1 MMVAVQTSP
10 RQLSNLLHGLV
21 SRPLAVDCEIS
32 GLAIDSRR
40 VRPGDCFLAYS
51 GTHEDGIR
59 YIKDA
64 EAAGAAAD
72 GRE

>member
-1 MMVAVQTSP
+1 LT
-10 RQLSNLLHGLV
+10 
-21 SRPLAVDCEIS
+21 VDCEIS

-40 VRPGDCFLAYS
+40 ERPGDCFLAYG

-64 EAAGAAAD
+64 EAAGAAAVLV
-72 GRE
+72 